1 MNNKEFTTEMARRM
15 GTSLKE
21 TSQLMSG
28 LIAVMSEQLQEG
40 NVISLQGFGV
50 FEVKKKGERVTVNP
64 ATKLRMLI
72 PPKLVL
78 TYRPGSSLKEKFK

>member
-1 MNNKEFTTEMARRM
+1 M

>member
-1 MNNKEFTTEMARRM
+1 MARRM